1 MRGALLALLL
11 ALRPAQGVR
20 DDAYY
25 RTLGVATDASET
37 EIKKAY
43 RKRSMEWRAHPPGQL
58 ALRCGWLTCCGCLTD
73 PDKNPDRQEEAQAKF
88 IEIGNAF
95 ETLSDPA
102 ARRNY
107 DRLGPEGAQ
116 AAAGR
121 GGGGPQFNFRRGA
134 HPHFAQFQKMFEE
147 QMRAAVRRQ
156 LCPAYAPTA

>member
-1 MRGALLALLL
+1 MRTPL
-11 ALRPAQGVR
+11 
-20 DDAYY
+20 
-25 RTLGVATDASET
+25 
-37 EIKKAY
+37 
-43 RKRSMEWRAHPPGQL
+43 PGQL
-58 ALRCGWLTCCGCLTD
+58 ALHCGWLTCCGCLTD

-102 ARRNY
+102 ARRSY
-107 DRLGPEGAQ
+107 DRMGPEGAQ

-156 LCPAYAPTA
+156 LASLPAPPLPDTLTLRRGTAASRSPGAGAPTPSTRRRAARASSRAAA